1 MNFRQGLTRRRLYY
15 FYISVVVIILG
26 LLSRSS
32 MITPWLP
39 LSVGDLLYAT
49 LAYFLTS
56 IILPAQTKFTRA
68 VLAVLWCISVEVSQ
82 LADWGLLKYARQ
94 TLPGRLILGQGFLW
108 SDFIFYGAGVISAI
122 IVDIRMPSWI
132 KAGFLENEGPVK

>member
-82 LADWGLLKYARQ
+82 LADWGLLKDARQ

-122 IVDIRMPSWI
+122 IKEFPALLHRM
-132 KAGFLENEGPVK
+132 L